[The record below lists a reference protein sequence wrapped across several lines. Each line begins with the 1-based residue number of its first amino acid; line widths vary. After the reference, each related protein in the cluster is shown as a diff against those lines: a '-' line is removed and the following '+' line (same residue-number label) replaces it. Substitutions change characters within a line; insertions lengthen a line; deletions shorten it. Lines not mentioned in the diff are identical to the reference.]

1 MCLLYFSANK
11 KLQEI
16 NAVLYLMQETNREM
30 VIFIQKKQQKTQ
42 KTSML
47 ILYTFKSSEMLYYT
61 G

>member
-1 MCLLYFSANK
+1 M

-16 NAVLYLMQETNREM
+16 NAVLYFMQETNREI
-30 VIFIQKKQQKTQ
+30 VIFIKKKTKQTQ

-47 ILYTFKSSEMLYYT
+47 ILYTFKSSEMYYT

>member
-16 NAVLYLMQETNREM
+16 NAVLYLMQETNREI
-30 VIFIQKKQQKTQ
+30 VIFIKKKKQKQKKTF
-42 KTSML
+42 MI
-47 ILYTFKSSEMLYYT
+47 ILYTFKSSETLYYT

>member
-16 NAVLYLMQETNREM
+16 NAVLYLMQETNREI
-30 VIFIQKKQQKTQ
+30 VIFILKQKQKKTF
-42 KTSML
+42 ML
-47 ILYTFKSSEMLYYT
+47 ILYTFKSSETLYYT